1 VCGIAGFLRSG
12 SGGSGD
18 QDADLVR
25 RMADALHHR
34 GPDDSGVWVDD
45 AAGLAF
51 GHRRL
56 SIIDL
61 SPLGHQPMVSRSGRT
76 VLIYNGEVY
85 NHREL
90 RAELEGAG
98 VEFRS
103 ESDTEVILEACE
115 KWGVDVTTSRL
126 IGMFA
131 FAVWDRSDQTLTLVR
146 DRLGIKPLYWGNL
159 GGTIVFASELKAL
172 RQHPQFS
179 GEIDRTAIARFLR
192 FNYVPAPYTIYR
204 GIQKLRPASIVTLR
218 RDAVPRERVFW
229 SLQNVVRKG
238 LAERAESL
246 SETAAEER
254 LDQLLRDAV
263 KRRMVADVPLGA
275 FLSGGIDSSAVV
287 ALMQAQSDRPVR
299 TFTVGFSDR
308 HYNEAVYAKDVAA
321 HLGTDHTELYVEP
334 SHALDVIPKLSL
346 MYDEPFGDS
355 SQIPTFLI
363 SELTRQHVTVAL
375 SGDGG
380 DEVFAGYNRYLLASS
395 LGRWLSVPKSVRRAA
410 ARMIVSVSPRRWDSV
425 LRHTPGGSHRKR
437 VGDKLHKLAGV
448 MTADGSDM
456 LYERLTTFW
465 GDTTDLVV
473 GAQALPEFVEEEFA
487 TSIPGQIERE
497 QYLDTITYLPDDI
510 LTKID
515 RASMAVS
522 LEARVPLLDHR
533 VIEFVWGLPTDYRI
547 RNGKTKWLLRRV
559 LSRYVP
565 DDLVNRP
572 KMGFGVP
579 LDSWLRGPIRDWAEA
594 LLDETRLRQEGYLDP
609 SPIREKWEEHIS
621 GTRNWHYALWGVLM
635 FQAWLEREQ
644 RATD

>member
-1 VCGIAGFLRSG
+1 
-12 SGGSGD
+12 
-18 QDADLVR
+18 
-25 RMADALHHR
+25 MADALHHR

-45 AAGLAF
+45 SAGLAF

-76 VLIYNGEVY
+76 ILIYNGEVY
-85 NHREL
+85 NHRKL
-90 RAELEGAG
+90 RAELEAMG

-115 KWGVDVTTSRL
+115 KWGVDVTATRL

-159 GGTIVFASELKAL
+159 GGTIVFGSELKAL
-172 RQHPQFS
+172 RQHPHFS

-204 GIQKLRPASIVTLR
+204 AIQKLRPASIVTFSR
-218 RDAVPRERVFW
+218 GGMPRERVFW
-229 SLQNVVRKG
+229 SLQKVVRKG

-334 SHALDVIPKLSL
+334 SHALEVIPKLSL

-395 LGRWLSVPKSVRRAA
+395 IGRWLSVPKSVRRAA

-425 LRHTPGGSHRKR
+425 FRHAPGASQRKR

-473 GAQALPEFVEEEFA
+473 GAQALPEFVEEEFV
-487 TSIPGQIERE
+487 TSIPDQIERE

-565 DDLVNRP
+565 DGLVNRP

-609 SPIREKWEEHIS
+609 SPIRKKWEEHIS
-621 GTRNWHYALWGVLM
+621 GTRNWQYALWGVLM

-644 RATD
+644 HAQASWSVR

>member
-1 VCGIAGFLRSG
+1 
-12 SGGSGD
+12 
-18 QDADLVR
+18 VR

-45 AAGLAF
+45 SAGLALGF
-51 GHRRL
+51 RRL

-61 SPLGHQPMVSRSGRT
+61 SSLGHQPMVSRSGRT
-76 VLIYNGEVY
+76 VIIYNGEVY

-90 RAELEGAG
+90 RAELEAAG
-98 VEFRS
+98 TEFRS

-115 KWGVDVTTSRL
+115 KWGVDATATRL

-159 GGTIVFASELKAL
+159 GGTIVFGSELKAL
-172 RQHPQFS
+172 RQHHQFS
-179 GEIDRTAIARFLR
+179 GEIDRTSIARFLR
-192 FNYVPAPYTIYR
+192 FNYVPAPYTIYK
-204 GIQKLRPASIVTLR
+204 GIQKLRPASILTFR
-218 RDAVPRERVFW
+218 RGAVPRERVFW
-229 SLQNVVRKG
+229 SLQNVVRNG
-238 LAERAESL
+238 LVERRESL
-246 SETAAEER
+246 SENAAEER

-308 HYNEAVYAKDVAA
+308 QYNEAVYAKDVAA

-410 ARMIVSVSPRRWDSV
+410 ARMIVSVSPGRWDSV
-425 LRHTPGGSHRKR
+425 VRHTPGVSHRKR

-473 GAQALPEFVEEEFA
+473 GAQALPELVEEEFA
-487 TSIPGQIERE
+487 TSIPDQIERE

-533 VIEFVWGLPTDYRI
+533 VIEFVWGLPTNYRI
-547 RNGKTKWLLRRV
+547 RDGKTKWLLRRV

-594 LLDETRLRQEGYLDP
+594 LLDEARLRQEGYLDP
-609 SPIREKWEEHIS
+609 FPIRAKWKEHIS
-621 GTRNWHYALWGVLM
+621 GTRNWQYALWGVLM
-635 FQAWLEREQ
+635 FQAWLEREHH
-644 RATD
+644 AAV

>member
-1 VCGIAGFLRSG
+1 MCGIAGFLRSG
-12 SGGSGD
+12 SGGD

-45 AAGLAF
+45 SAGIAF

-61 SPLGHQPMVSRSGRT
+61 SPQGHQPMVSRSGRT
-76 VLIYNGEVY
+76 VLVYNGEVY

-90 RAELEGAG
+90 RAELEAMG

-115 KWGVDVTTSRL
+115 KWGVDVTTTRL

-159 GGTIVFASELKAL
+159 GGTIVFGSELKAL
-172 RQHPQFS
+172 RKHPEFS
-179 GEIDRTAIARFLR
+179 REIDRTAIARFLR

-204 GIQKLRPASIVTLR
+204 GIQKLRPASIVTCR
-218 RDAVPRERVFW
+218 RGSAPRERVFW

-238 LAERAESL
+238 LADRAESL
-246 SETAAEER
+246 SETAAEEK

-299 TFTVGFSDR
+299 TFAVGFSDR
-308 HYNEAVYAKDVAA
+308 HYNEAVYAKEVAA

-487 TSIPGQIERE
+487 TSIPDQIERE

-565 DDLVNRP
+565 DYLVNRP

-594 LLDETRLRQEGYLDP
+594 LLDEARLRQEGYLDP
-609 SPIREKWEEHIS
+609 SPIRQKWEEHLS
-621 GTRNWHYALWGVLM
+621 GTRNWQYAIWGVLM

-644 RATD
+644 QATG